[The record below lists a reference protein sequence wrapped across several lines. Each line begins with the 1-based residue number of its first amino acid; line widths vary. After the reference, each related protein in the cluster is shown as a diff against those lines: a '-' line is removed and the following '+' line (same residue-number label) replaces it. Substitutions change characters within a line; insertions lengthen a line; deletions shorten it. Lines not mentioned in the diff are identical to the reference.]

1 MKEKKIKN
9 SLKKEMASKEE
20 MKGLK
25 MNMLENLN
33 DDQSKWLKDQVKKV
47 LKTYRAFYKLAT
59 KRNL

>member
-1 MKEKKIKN
+1 
-9 SLKKEMASKEE
+9 MASKEE